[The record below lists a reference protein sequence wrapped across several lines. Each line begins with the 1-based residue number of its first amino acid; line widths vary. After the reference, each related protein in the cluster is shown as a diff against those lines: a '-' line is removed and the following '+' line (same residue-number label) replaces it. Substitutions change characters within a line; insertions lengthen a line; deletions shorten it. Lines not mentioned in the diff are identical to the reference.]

1 MKKEYMK
8 PSMEAI
14 EIKMGQQLL
23 AGSVKSIGG
32 GSGTGLDIGGG
43 GDGTSTGGGAG
54 RAPGLFDDPAWDALL
69 GE

>member
-8 PSMEAI
+8 PQMEAI

-23 AGSVKSIGG
+23 AGSVGNNAG
-32 GSGTGLDIGGG
+32 LDPTPLPGDGSGG
-43 GDGTSTGGGAG
+43 G
-54 RAPGLFDDPAWDALL
+54 RAPLFNGPEWDALF